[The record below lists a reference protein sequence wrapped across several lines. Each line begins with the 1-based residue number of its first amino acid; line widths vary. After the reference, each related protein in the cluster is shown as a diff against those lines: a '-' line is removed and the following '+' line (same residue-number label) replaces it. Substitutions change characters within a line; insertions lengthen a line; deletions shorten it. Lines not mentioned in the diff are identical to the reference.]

1 MELVGKPLK
10 EQLSTGKCN
19 LVKIETLCK
28 LVSVALKM
36 SFKKEKVVKG
46 CSNSVGT
53 SRFDISKLNVS
64 ISSFKMSF
72 GFKIFPFILYIT
84 K

>member
-1 MELVGKPLK
+1 ME
-10 EQLSTGKCN
+10 
-19 LVKIETLCK
+19 
-28 LVSVALKM
+28 
-36 SFKKEKVVKG
+36 G

-64 ISSFKMSF
+64 ISSFEMSF
-72 GFKIFPFILYIT
+72 GFKIFHFILYIM